1 MRVNS
6 RGQITI
12 PVRIREMLG
21 LRPGT
26 ELEVSVEGEGI
37 VLRRP
42 WKDEEHEELGESLSD
57 EAHIL
62 LTREEIL
69 ALSQV
74 GS

>member
-12 PVRIREMLG
+12 PVRIREVLG

-42 WKDEEHEELGESLSD
+42 WKDGAEVGEPLSD
-57 EAHIL
+57 QAQVL

-69 ALSQV
+69 ALSQA